1 MPFIDLRTTVPAAP
15 AQREALKT
23 AFGQAITALHKTETY
38 LMVSIQDSCELWL
51 GGRKLEKGAY
61 VAVSLYGSAGAGDYN
76 RMTGLVCAI
85 LSEHLGI
92 PADAVYVTYHPVR
105 PTTPS
110 ATGDGTGGI
119 FEERQIKTFI
129 QPQTKPKA
137 PAPQALFL
145 LRLGR

>member
-76 RMTGLVCAI
+76 RMTGLVCSI

-92 PADAVYVTYHPVR
+92 PADAVYVTYPPV
-105 PTTPS
+105 S
-110 ATGDGTGGI
+110 DWGWN
-119 FEERQIKTFI
+119 
-129 QPQTKPKA
+129 
-137 PAPQALFL
+137 
-145 LRLGR
+145 GRNF